1 MKKLFLLALLS
12 FFLLLTKTNAQ
23 VGIGTVTPNASAQL
37 DVTSTT
43 KGFLPPRMT
52 SAQRAAIASPTTG
65 LLVYQAN
72 EVSGLY
78 YYTGSA
84 WSLVNASPCGYAIG
98 QNNLSL
104 GGYIFYLDQSGC
116 HGLVA
121 APTDQSPGIR
131 WFAGTNSN
139 TTAFA
144 SAAGGGDGN
153 TNMIIY
159 NQAGTLSTYAAGIC
173 YDLYTGGFSDWYL
186 PSKYE
191 LNLMYMN
198 IGQGAPAPNTNVGG
212 FDDNFYWSSS
222 EYNVFNAW
230 GQFFSTG
237 VQAYYGKNSGPPIRA
252 VRAF

>member
-1 MKKLFLLALLS
+1 MNKIALVLVACTLFSLAT
-12 FFLLLTKTNAQ
+12 FAQ
-23 VGIGTVTPNASAQL
+23 VGIGTATPNASAQL

-52 SAQRAAIASPTTG
+52 STQRAAITSPPTG
-65 LLVYQAN
+65 LLVYQTN

-78 YYTGSA
+78 YYTGSL
-84 WSLVNASPCGYAIG
+84 WTIVNASPCGYAIG
-98 QNNLSL
+98 QNNLIL

-121 APTDQSPGIR
+121 ATTDQSTGIQ
-131 WFAGTNSN
+131 WYAGTNTN

-144 SAAGGGDGN
+144 GAVGGGEGN
-153 TNMIIY
+153 TNMIVY
-159 NQAGTLSTYAAGIC
+159 NQSGTLSTYAAGIC
-173 YDLYTGGFSDWYL
+173 YNLNTGGFSDWYL

-198 IGQGAPAPNTNVGG
+198 IGQGASAPNTNVGG
-212 FDDNFYWSSS
+212 FANNFYWSSS
-222 EYNVFNAW
+222 EYNLGNAW